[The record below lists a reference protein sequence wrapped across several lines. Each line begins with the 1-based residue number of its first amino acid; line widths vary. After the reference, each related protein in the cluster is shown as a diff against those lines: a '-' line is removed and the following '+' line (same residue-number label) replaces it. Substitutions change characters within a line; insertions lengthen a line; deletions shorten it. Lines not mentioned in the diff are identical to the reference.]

1 MNKFWRADLD
11 PENDPHK
18 VLIERDKLIDTARD
32 DRPIKIKVYYP
43 DLTKPNQR
51 GLSEFTSL
59 RQDKMQSCPVIIWSH
74 GLGGGADGAGFLSRF
89 LASHGFIMVHVQH
102 HGTDTTIWEGKEGH
116 PWDVIRKTEIT
127 RDMTLNRFNDIPFV
141 LDNLQQWFDEHPRVG
156 ELADMSRLAMS
167 GHSFGA
173 LTTQVMAGMKFPN
186 ADNVL
191 TSYKDDR
198 FQCGILYSP
207 GSVEHLGNPN
217 PQEVYPSIDIPLFH
231 MTGTDDGSP
240 LSGAGYE
247 MRLVV
252 HEHSP
257 DHKDKRLL
265 VLEGGDHMVFNGSRG
280 KLHDNPNREEHE
292 AIIKMTALA
301 YLESTLK
308 KDDDARGWLTGEG
321 CQNWLG
327 DNGEFK

>member
-1 MNKFWRADLD
+1 MLNYLMNKEDMNKFWRAELD
-11 PENDPHK
+11 PENDPYK
-18 VLIERDKLIDTARD
+18 VLIERDKLFDTNRN
-32 DRPIKIKVYYP
+32 DRPVKIKVYYSP
-43 DLTKPNQR
+43 
-51 GLSEFTSL
+51 LSASDAQARYGQKKL
-59 RQDKMQSCPVIIWSH
+59 PVVVWSH

-156 ELADMSRLAMS
+156 DLADMSRLAMS

-191 TSYKDDR
+191 TSYKDHR

-207 GSVEHLGNPN
+207 GSVEHLGNPD

-280 KLHDNPNREEHE
+280 KLQDNPNREEHE

-308 KDDDARGWLTGEG
+308 GDEGARAWLDGYL
-321 CQNWLG
+321 NV
-327 DNGEFK
+327 